1 MQVTMDRLSHEV
13 TVGGID
19 PDSTVEIV
27 FGKDKLKGK
36 VNKEGIA
43 IIDCKKHISKNLRK
57 EMTVIVKGKENEEY
71 IFEVRQT
78 KLIPLRVVEV
88 RKEK

>member
-19 PDSTVEIV
+19 PKSTVEIV
-27 FGKDKLKGK
+27 FGKDKLKAK
-36 VNKEGIA
+36 INEDGIA
-43 IIDCKKHISKNLRK
+43 IIDCKKYIPKFLRK
-57 EMTVIVKGKENEEY
+57 EITVIVRGKENMEY